1 MRWAASAVDH
11 LRRPVISTCLEISRD
26 HSFSLKAEQWPRS
39 LLVLKKQ
46 VPFMC
51 SQKGHSIERE
61 RSRQGEWVVH
71 GSLVS
76 QGLQSVNSCHTLSP
90 LLPGLSPR
98 RMASA
103 CWRSQG
109 CCAQAGQSEG
119 RRHRLLQTWARGSRP
134 HPGPRTTY
142 PSPGGPTA
150 PRRPGWRTG
159 SGIPLVFPVS
169 QSLTSSQGAYRVH
182 LLCAWHILLTSYLK
196 GILHKD
202 RNTGVQ
208 IWLFEEREK
217 QGLCT

>member
-134 HPGPRTTY
+134 HPGPRTTV
-142 PSPGGPTA
+142 PIPRGSRSTPPAWLENGLRHSVGFPCESVPDFFTGCLPCAPTMCLA
-150 PRRPGWRTG
+150 H
-159 SGIPLVFPVS
+159 S
-169 QSLTSSQGAYRVH
+169 AY
-182 LLCAWHILLTSYLK
+182 
-196 GILHKD
+196 
-202 RNTGVQ
+202 
-208 IWLFEEREK
+208 
-217 QGLCT
+217 